1 MPICCPVRANHLCT
15 NLLPDDELGRLLR
28 AGETVLFKGPSINW
42 QNLEQQ
48 VENLGFGD
56 SFCVSYLQGPN
67 GEAAKVSPI
76 RISKAA

>member
-1 MPICCPVRANHLCT
+1 MPFYCPVRTNHLCT
-15 NLLPDDELGRLLR
+15 TLLPDEELCQLLR
-28 AGETVLFKGPSINW
+28 AGETVLFKGPSIKW
-42 QNLEQQ
+42 QHLEQQ

-76 RISKAA
+76 RIGKAA